1 MLLAGDIGGT
11 KTSLAIYGREAG
23 PRVALAEA
31 TFPSARYASLE
42 DIVVEFLLRSG
53 LTVEHASF
61 GVAGPVVEGRASIT
75 NLPWT
80 IDVADMADSLRI
92 SSVCLLN
99 DLAAIANAVPYL
111 TTEDYDTVVPGQAVK
126 GGAIAVIA
134 PGTGLGEAFLTWD
147 GTRYRAHPSEG
158 GHADFA
164 PVNPREVQLLC
175 YLLERFDHIS
185 YERVCSGKGIP
196 NIYNFLKDSG
206 YAEEPAWL
214 AEELASTDDPTRVIV
229 RCASDPGKASVLCS
243 ATLEAFAL
251 ILGTE
256 AGNLTLKL
264 LATGGVYLGGG
275 IPPRIL
281 PMLKTGQFE
290 RAFRSKGRLSEL
302 MDQIP
307 VHVIL
312 NTKVALLG
320 AAYYGF
326 ECVYG
331 ATHHPLETVPLG
343 DGLPIAPDQRRD
355 SPPGP

>member
-23 PRVALAEA
+23 PRVTLAEA

-42 DIVVEFLLRSG
+42 EVVAEFLLRTG
-53 LTVEHASF
+53 LSIEQASF
-61 GVAGPVVEGRASIT
+61 GVAGPVVGGRASIT
-75 NLPWT
+75 NLPWV
-80 IDVADMADSLRI
+80 IDAEEIAATLRI
-92 SSVCLLN
+92 PSVCLLN
-99 DLAAIANAVPYL
+99 DLAAIANAVPHL
-111 TTEDYDTVVPGQAVK
+111 AGGDYDTVVPGQAAP

-147 GTRYRAHPSEG
+147 GTGYRAHPSEG

-164 PVNPREVQLLC
+164 PVSQREVQLLC
-175 YLLERFDHIS
+175 YLLERFDHVS

-206 YAEEPAWL
+206 YGEEPAWL
-214 AEELASTDDPTRVIV
+214 ADELASTDDPTKVIV
-229 RCASDPGKASVLCS
+229 RTAMDPEKACPLST
-243 ATLEAFAL
+243 ATLEVFAL

-264 LATGGVYLGGG
+264 FATGGVFLGGG

-281 PMLKTGQFE
+281 PLLKTGQFE

-312 NTKVALLG
+312 NAKVALLG

-331 ATHHPLETVPLG
+331 AVP
-343 DGLPIAPDQRRD
+343 GLLRT
-355 SPPGP
+355 G

>member
-11 KTSLAIYGREAG
+11 KTSLAVYSPEAG
-23 PRVALAEA
+23 PRAPLAEA
-31 TFPSARYASLE
+31 TYRSAQYASLE
-42 DIVVEFLLRSG
+42 DMVEEFLRRTG
-53 LTVEHASF
+53 LPVEHASF
-61 GVAGPVVEGRASIT
+61 GVAGPVVGGRASIT
-75 NLPWT
+75 NLPWV
-80 IDVADMADSLRI
+80 IDVADLGAALRTP
-92 SSVCLLN
+92 SVCLLN

-111 TTEDYDTVVPGQAVK
+111 TGADYDTVVPGLATA

-158 GHADFA
+158 GHTDFA

-175 YLLERFDHIS
+175 YLLERFDHVS

-196 NIYNFLKDSG
+196 NIYNFLKENG

-214 AEELASTDDPTRVIV
+214 SDEIASTDDPTRVIV
-229 RCASDPGKASVLCS
+229 RTALDADKPSPLSK

-281 PMLKTGQFE
+281 PLLKTEQFE

-302 MDQIP
+302 MDRIP

-312 NTKVALLG
+312 NTKAALLG

-331 ATHHPLETVPLG
+331 TVPDPL
-343 DGLPIAPDQRRD
+343 R
-355 SPPGP
+355 PG